1 MVKACQV
8 PLQDSIDKTSKFEG
22 SLGAWNVKEKT
33 PSGFGRRVQWSVAY
47 KADILELRSTL
58 GSHIASIALLLN
70 IKSLLVS
77 TFRAGWPPY
86 VISLNVSSETS
97 LTAENERTKNF
108 KKLEAQMEANRAL
121 LEDFTAQ

>member
-1 MVKACQV
+1 M
-8 PLQDSIDKTSKFEG
+8 
-22 SLGAWNVKEKT
+22 
-33 PSGFGRRVQWSVAY
+33 AY

-77 TFRAGWPPY
+77 TFRAGWPLY